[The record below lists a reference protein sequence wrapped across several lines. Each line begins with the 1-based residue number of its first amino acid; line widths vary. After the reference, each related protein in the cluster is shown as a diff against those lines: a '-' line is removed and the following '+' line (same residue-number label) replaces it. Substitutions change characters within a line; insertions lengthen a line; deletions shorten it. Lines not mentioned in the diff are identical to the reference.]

1 MRQIIAWDGPAPYP
15 GDYLAGRGADECW
28 RITAI
33 ARMSSGGRLSLDM
46 QKASRATAPPR
57 AVMHAWSRLASHD
70 AEGPARVRQVAAA
83 GPTSVMR
90 SAWRDPDDIK
100 PNASHRPREITGYR
114 TFCPLRRM
122 MAHRGS
128 QIDERMVLAADM
140 LRGQVDIAVI
150 GKGARSMEGLRQGF
164 GPVTGP
170 PGSAL
175 AQVQALTQAR
185 RALARLAPATRTLVA
200 EVVLFNRAIHAWCH
214 LTDPVRD
221 AKVEMGRLLGA
232 LEVLVDH
239 YAAEIDDALARG
251 RMLEVA

>member
-1 MRQIIAWDGPAPYP
+1 MRQVIAWDGPAPYP

-28 RITAI
+28 RITGI
-33 ARMSSGGRLSLDM
+33 ARLPKGGRLSLDM
-46 QKASRATAPPR
+46 QKASRAAMPAR

-70 AEGPARVRQVAAA
+70 ADGPARVRQVAAP
-83 GPTSVMR
+83 GPTAVMR
-90 SAWRDPDDIK
+90 SEWRDPDDVK

-122 MAHRGS
+122 MTFRGS
-128 QIDERMVLAADM
+128 EIDQRMILAADM

-150 GKGARSMEGLRQGF
+150 GKGARSMEGVRQGY
-164 GPVTGP
+164 GPVSGP

-175 AQVQALTQAR
+175 AQVKALTQAR
-185 RALARLAPATRTLVA
+185 RALARLAPATRLLVA
-200 EVVLFNRAIHAWCH
+200 EVVLFNRAIQAWCH
-214 LTDPVRD
+214 LTDPARN
-221 AKVEMGRLLGA
+221 AQVEMGKLLAA

-239 YAAEIDDALARG
+239 YAAEIDEALSRG